1 MTTEQLEQMLAAA
14 TPGPWTVD
22 AKDPSDV
29 VVWASESELIGNI
42 GHRVQPITVIFDMDE
57 ANARLIAAAPTIT
70 AELIAARRKL
80 EAAENL
86 AHEMRGLAYAY
97 VNLCE
102 MTGKT
107 FHKQSGSKYTA
118 SMAALAAWKAA
129 Q

>member
-1 MTTEQLEQMLAAA
+1 MTHTTEQLEQMLAAA

-80 EAAENL
+80 EAAERL
-86 AHEMRGLAYAY
+86 HGAIAGLRNELSWSPKTRAIADK
-97 VNLCE
+97 
-102 MTGKT
+102 MT
-107 FHKQSGSKYTA
+107 
-118 SMAALAAWKAA
+118 AAIAAWDAA